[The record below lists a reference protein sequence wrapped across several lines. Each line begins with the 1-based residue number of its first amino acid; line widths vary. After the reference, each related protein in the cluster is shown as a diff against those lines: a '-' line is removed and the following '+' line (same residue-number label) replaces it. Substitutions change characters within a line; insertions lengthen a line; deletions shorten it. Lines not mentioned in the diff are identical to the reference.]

1 MNLQLKNRKIILGIT
16 GSIAAYKAC
25 TLCRML
31 VKQGAEVHV
40 VMTSSSCKLVA
51 PATLEALSGHPVPVD
66 IFEDADKIGHIAL
79 AGHADLAVIA
89 PASANT
95 IAKMA
100 AGFADNMLT
109 AAVLACT
116 CKTVVVPAMNTHML
130 HNPAT
135 VENIETLKR
144 RGMLIMQPAT
154 GDLACGVNAD
164 GRMPEP
170 GEILNYIIKILN
182 SNVSPEGIT
191 YVPQDLLPTPERP
204 AMLTQTKLLGKASGA
219 GLKVVITA
227 GPTVEDLDPV
237 RFITN
242 RSSGK
247 MGFALGAA
255 AKALGAQVVLIAG
268 PVKLDT
274 PNGITRINVRS
285 ALEMLH
291 AVEDNLKE
299 CDVFIGCAAV
309 ADYRADHIET
319 QKISKRDHRDGL
331 TIKLV
336 RNPDIVATVGKLEN
350 NRPFTVGFAAETEN
364 GEEHAQRKLADK
376 NLDLIALNYVQ
387 HRDIGFDSDQN
398 ELMVFDRDGIAARY
412 GVQDKNVLA
421 ASFCDLI
428 FERVK
433 KGQE

>member
-1 MNLQLKNRKIILGIT
+1 M
-16 GSIAAYKAC
+16 
-25 TLCRML
+25 
-31 VKQGAEVHV
+31 
-40 VMTSSSCKLVA
+40 
-51 PATLEALSGHPVPVD
+51 
-66 IFEDADKIGHIAL
+66 
-79 AGHADLAVIA
+79 
-89 PASANT
+89 
-95 IAKMA
+95 
-100 AGFADNMLT
+100 
-109 AAVLACT
+109 
-116 CKTVVVPAMNTHML
+116 
-130 HNPAT
+130 
-135 VENIETLKR
+135 
-144 RGMLIMQPAT
+144 
-154 GDLACGVNAD
+154 
-164 GRMPEP
+164 
-170 GEILNYIIKILN
+170 
-182 SNVSPEGIT
+182 
-191 YVPQDLLPTPERP
+191 
-204 AMLTQTKLLGKASGA
+204 
-219 GLKVVITA
+219 ITA
-227 GPTVEDLDPV
+227 GPTVEDLAPV
-237 RFITN
+237 RFLTN

-291 AVEDNLKE
+291 AVEDNLQE

>member
-1 MNLQLKNRKIILGIT
+1 
-16 GSIAAYKAC
+16 
-25 TLCRML
+25 
-31 VKQGAEVHV
+31 
-40 VMTSSSCKLVA
+40 
-51 PATLEALSGHPVPVD
+51 
-66 IFEDADKIGHIAL
+66 
-79 AGHADLAVIA
+79 
-89 PASANT
+89 
-95 IAKMA
+95 
-100 AGFADNMLT
+100 
-109 AAVLACT
+109 
-116 CKTVVVPAMNTHML
+116 ML

-291 AVEDNLKE
+291 AVEDNLQE